1 MDFNPLYTETYFIK
15 TRRTRISALKPKKI
29 GCNIM
34 EFCDNIRTIIE
45 ESCEDYFL
53 GKADL
58 SLPDQ
63 IVTEQY
69 ASLIAIYPRAISIGI
84 TLPQNITKEKLLN
97 GNLNYNEFNRKIN
110 KITNN
115 LCDLLDCGGY
125 KALAV
130 PKSGNI
136 RDEIFSSLHY
146 MAAFNANL
154 GRIEK
159 NMFITPEVGV
169 GVNWGT
175 VLTDAPLDV
184 ICPGL

>member
-1 MDFNPLYTETYFIK
+1 
-15 TRRTRISALKPKKI
+15 
-29 GCNIM
+29 M
-34 EFCDNIRTIIE
+34 ELGDNIRTIIE
-45 ESCEDYFL
+45 ENCEDYFL

-69 ASLIAIYPRAISIGI
+69 ASLIAIYPRAISVGI
-84 TLPQNITKEKLLN
+84 TLPHNITKETLIN
-97 GNLNYNEFNRKIN
+97 GNLNYDEFNRKIN
-110 KITNN
+110 NITRN

-130 PKSGNI
+130 PKSGKINN
-136 RDEIFSSLHY
+136 EIFSSLHY
-146 MAAFNANL
+146 LAASNANL

-184 ICPGL
+184 ICPDL

>member
-1 MDFNPLYTETYFIK
+1 
-15 TRRTRISALKPKKI
+15 
-29 GCNIM
+29 M
-34 EFCDNIRTIIE
+34 ELGNNIRTIIE
-45 ESCEDYFL
+45 ENCEDYFL
-53 GKADL
+53 GKSDL

-63 IVTEQY
+63 IVTEHY

-84 TLPQNITKEKLLN
+84 TLPPNIPKEKLIK
-97 GNLNYNEFNRKIN
+97 GNLNYDEFNNKIN
-110 KITNN
+110 NITGN

-136 RDEIFSSLHY
+136 NNEIFGSLHY
-146 MAAFNANL
+146 MAASKADL
-154 GRIEK
+154 GWIEK
-159 NMFITPEVGV
+159 NMLITPEVGV

-184 ICPGL
+184 ICSD